1 MISLYQGKVWSSA
14 TKAVNKIA
22 LPTFI
27 HIIFFSRACSH
38 SLNRT
43 CFRKWEIF
51 APLALTTTPKPGKR
65 YKIWQMNCY
74 FKSSTSASN
83 QHERM
88 LHGNLPR
95 EPPSRTQPASTSV
108 LHRAKNQ
115 ITSKGHQI
123 CSPLQK
129 PVTAVSP
136 SQWHYKDHCPFFDT
150 KKISLSLIAGETLTI
165 ILKLP

>member
-1 MISLYQGKVWSSA
+1 MYDWCLNTWNDLFIPRREFEVLLLKQSTKQLFLHLSTLSSFHVHA
-14 TKAVNKIA
+14 HT
-22 LPTFI
+22 
-27 HIIFFSRACSH
+27 CSTEH
-38 SLNRT
+38 V
-43 CFRKWEIF
+43 FRKWEIF

-88 LHGNLPR
+88 LHGNLPC
-95 EPPSRTQPASTSV
+95 EPPSRTRPASTSV
-108 LHRAKNQ
+108 LHRAKKQ

-129 PVTAVSP
+129 P
-136 SQWHYKDHCPFFDT
+136 
-150 KKISLSLIAGETLTI
+150 LSLLSAPPSGITKTIAPSL
-165 ILKLP
+165 ILKRFLFR